1 MNIPLA
7 VLNRALRALEKSHN
21 HLINPQKNP
30 DPFMDVLRAKSE
42 LGYYV
47 NKILEN
53 TPVQASEVPKHITEG
68 ALA

>member
-1 MNIPLA
+1 MTTVPLA
-7 VLNRALRALEKSHN
+7 VLNRALHALDKSYERLN
-21 HLINPQKNP
+21 NAAAA
-30 DPFMDVLRAKSE
+30 DPYLDVVKARSE

-47 NKILEN
+47 NKIMEQ

>member
-7 VLNRALRALEKSHN
+7 VLNRALLALDKSHA
-21 HLINPQKNP
+21 HLTNPASP
-30 DPFMDVLRAKSE
+30 DPYMDVLRARSE

-53 TPVQASEVPKHITEG
+53 TPVQASEVPKHISEG

>member
-7 VLNRALRALEKSHN
+7 VLNRALMALDKSYERLN
-21 HLINPQKNP
+21 
-30 DPFMDVLRAKSE
+30 DPTAADPYLDVVRAKSE

-47 NKILEN
+47 NKIMDQ
-53 TPVQASEVPKHITEG
+53 TPVQASEVPKHISEG

>member
-7 VLNRALRALEKSHN
+7 VLNRALMALDKSYERLN
-21 HLINPQKNP
+21 NPAAA
-30 DPFMDVLRAKSE
+30 DPYLDVVRAKSE

-47 NKILEN
+47 NKIMDQ
-53 TPVQASEVPKHITEG
+53 TPVQASEVPKHISEG

>member
-1 MNIPLA
+1 
-7 VLNRALRALEKSHN
+7 
-21 HLINPQKNP
+21 
-30 DPFMDVLRAKSE
+30 LRAKSE

-53 TPVQASEVPKHITEG
+53 TPTHVSEVPKHISEG